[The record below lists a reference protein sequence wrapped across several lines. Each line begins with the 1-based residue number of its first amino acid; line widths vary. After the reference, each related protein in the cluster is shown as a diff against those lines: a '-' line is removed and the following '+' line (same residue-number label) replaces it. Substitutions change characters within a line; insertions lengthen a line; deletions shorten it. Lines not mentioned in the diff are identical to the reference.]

1 MRNVIFLIASLFAFS
16 GLAAE
21 DKTTINTESKPDFR
35 AASAAKMAPK
45 AAVDPTIGV
54 IIAMGDVAGTPERV
68 YRALITNELIEWWK
82 LDGVYYTK
90 DYKADASIRGPWS
103 VTVILADGKQ
113 VHEWGEFCELN
124 EPNKI
129 VMTRRFAGHPTI
141 GDRETTLTYNLLPSQ
156 FGTRVTIREEG
167 FIGRADSAYGNA
179 ENWEKVLTM
188 LDAYLS
194 KNK

>member
-1 MRNVIFLIASLFAFS
+1 MKKAILLIASLFGLS
-16 GLAAE
+16 GLAVAE
-21 DKTTINTESKPDFR
+21 KTTMKTENKPDFR
-35 AASAAKMAPK
+35 EASVAKMAPK
-45 AAVDPTIGV
+45 SAVDPTAGV
-54 IIAMGDVAGTPERV
+54 IIAMGDVAGSPDRV
-68 YRALITNELIEWWK
+68 YRALITNELMEWWK
-82 LDGVYYTK
+82 LDGIYYTK
-90 DYKADASIRGPWS
+90 DWKADPSVRGPWS

-129 VMTRRFAGHPTI
+129 VMTRRFAGHPSL
-141 GDRETTLTYNLLPSQ
+141 GDRETTVTYHLLPSPN
-156 FGTRVTIREEG
+156 GTRVTIREEG

-179 ENWEKVLTM
+179 ENWEKVLGL